1 MKPWIGCEIRLV
13 RSQLGWSRV
22 QLAKHLGCS
31 PLKVVKMESDE
42 LIPLVEEKAKLEAL
56 SLDIAEHIDG
66 HQKRMQSDSLM
77 EELGIEQ
84 IHIDDMDDE
93 SAFRNFEVDN

>member
-1 MKPWIGCEIRLV
+1 MGCEIRLV

-42 LIPLVEEKAKLEAL
+42 LIPLVEEKIKLEAL
-56 SLDIAEHIDG
+56 SLEVTEHLEC
-66 HQKRMQSDSLM
+66 HQRREQADSLM
-77 EELGIEQ
+77 DELGLDQ
-84 IHIDDMDDE
+84 LHIDDLDE
-93 SAFRNFEVDN
+93 DVMSPKFEVDN